1 MSKRVFSGGRI
12 GGAYIDLAAP
22 GVNIFT
28 TSPAGTF
35 DLASGTSMAIA
46 HVTGLIALLL
56 SMNKQGVTPRLL
68 EQTAIDL
75 GKQGRD
81 NDYGY
86 GLVNIDRALAALRGA
101 ARN

>member
-1 MSKRVFSGGRI
+1 
-12 GGAYIDLAAP
+12 
-22 GVNIFT
+22 
-28 TSPAGTF
+28 
-35 DLASGTSMAIA
+35 
-46 HVTGLIALLL
+46 
-56 SMNKQGVTPRLL
+56 MNKQGVTPRLL